1 LITLIREEKE
11 QKKGNLHNSEDKLL
25 YMYSLAPRIE
35 LDTFE
40 LEVLKNYLV
49 NPGIILDE
57 VL

>member
-1 LITLIREEKE
+1 
-11 QKKGNLHNSEDKLL
+11 
-25 YMYSLAPRIE
+25 MYSLAPRIE